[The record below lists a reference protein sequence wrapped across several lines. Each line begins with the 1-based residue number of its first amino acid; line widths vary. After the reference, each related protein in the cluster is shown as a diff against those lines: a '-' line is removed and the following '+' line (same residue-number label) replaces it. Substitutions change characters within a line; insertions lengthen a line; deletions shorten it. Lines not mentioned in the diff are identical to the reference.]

1 MQSGLRKLIA
11 HDSQLKKRLLTDKL
25 YIIHERILSMFNTTS
40 LTKKNIYVTLS
51 LFSLA
56 FVVIA
61 FAIMCICGDVEVFGV
76 SNALRYSWI
85 MYLFIPVSIC
95 ILVWSIR
102 LLSLK
107 NKIGLLGVV
116 TTTLVLPTLL
126 TFGSFRLIFQVN
138 TSVDFV
144 QDLEEVIQY
153 DLPNNLSAITVDH
166 STYEEHRLKIE
177 NSEEKLIFEQEIR
190 LHENWTDTLLNEIRY
205 TMPALPEAETRD
217 FDYFLVYNETMQT
230 YNQPPANGITQSCYI
245 LAYNID
251 LGSFYVIHYNIID
264 D

>member
-1 MQSGLRKLIA
+1 MQIKTVYSEFLFDCEVKHFTPKTMKGYKNNL
-11 HDSQLKKRLLTDKL
+11 SRL
-25 YIIHERILSMFNTTS
+25 FNY
-40 LTKKNIYVTLS
+40 LDDRFNI
-51 LFSLA
+51 
-56 FVVIA
+56 
-61 FAIMCICGDVEVFGV
+61 
-76 SNALRYSWI
+76 
-85 MYLFIPVSIC
+85 
-95 ILVWSIR
+95 
-102 LLSLK
+102 
-107 NKIGLLGVV
+107 
-116 TTTLVLPTLL
+116 
-126 TFGSFRLIFQVN
+126 
-138 TSVDFV
+138 
-144 QDLEEVIQY
+144 QDIEEVIQY

-190 LHENWTDTLLNEIRY
+190 LHENWTDTLINEIRY

-264 D
+264 E

>member
-1 MQSGLRKLIA
+1 
-11 HDSQLKKRLLTDKL
+11 
-25 YIIHERILSMFNTTS
+25 MFNTTS
-40 LTKKNIYVTLS
+40 LTKKNFYVTLS

-61 FAIMCICGDVEVFGV
+61 FAIMCFLGDVEVFGV
-76 SNALRYSWI
+76 TNALRYSWI
-85 MYLFIPVSIC
+85 MFLFIPASIC
-95 ILVWSIR
+95 ILVWSIK

-116 TTTLVLPTLL
+116 ITILVLPTLL

-144 QDLEEVIQY
+144 QDIEEAIQY

-166 STYEEHRLKIE
+166 PTYKEHRMKIE

-190 LHENWTDTLLNEIRY
+190 LHENWTDTLINEIRY

-217 FDYFLVYNETMQT
+217 FDYFLFYNETIQT
-230 YNQPPANGITQSCYI
+230 YNQPPTKGITQSCYM

-251 LGSFYVIHYNIID
+251 LSSFYVIHYTIS
-264 D
+264 